1 MKDKIKNIAEKLEHQ
16 IRMHELDLNDRIKD
30 IPQIILLLEQG
41 FSELKE
47 IVSFYKFKSEMDE
60 IFFFKIIKPK
70 FFSKLIYYRKVYN
83 IEMMRPNGQ
92 DCVLKNY
99 FINELNHKEYE
110 KLFTKNQFNK
120 ALKYARIYDINN
132 ISFEQFVSLFNS
144 YKIFN
149 G

>member
-1 MKDKIKNIAEKLEHQ
+1 MAFKEREKYKTFVMKWVN
-16 IRMHELDLNDRIKD
+16 
-30 IPQIILLLEQG
+30 
-41 FSELKE
+41 
-47 IVSFYKFKSEMDE
+47 
-60 IFFFKIIKPK
+60 
-70 FFSKLIYYRKVYN
+70 
-83 IEMMRPNGQ
+83 
-92 DCVLKNY
+92 
-99 FINELNHKEYE
+99 KEYG

>member
-1 MKDKIKNIAEKLEHQ
+1 MK
-16 IRMHELDLNDRIKD
+16 
-30 IPQIILLLEQG
+30 LLVM
-41 FSELKE
+41 KW
-47 IVSFYKFKSEMDE
+47 V
-60 IFFFKIIKPK
+60 
-70 FFSKLIYYRKVYN
+70 N
-83 IEMMRPNGQ
+83 
-92 DCVLKNY
+92 
-99 FINELNHKEYE
+99 KEYE

>member
-1 MKDKIKNIAEKLEHQ
+1 MLLRYLKKIFYNSVAELRLKRKPAKMAFKERKKYETFVMKWVN
-16 IRMHELDLNDRIKD
+16 
-30 IPQIILLLEQG
+30 
-41 FSELKE
+41 
-47 IVSFYKFKSEMDE
+47 
-60 IFFFKIIKPK
+60 
-70 FFSKLIYYRKVYN
+70 
-83 IEMMRPNGQ
+83 
-92 DCVLKNY
+92 
-99 FINELNHKEYE
+99 KEYE